1 MEEKKQT
8 IDSFSYEQ
16 RQREER
22 EKGVE
27 IINRLDRFGRW
38 VHLKNRERERE
49 RVASKVLIGP
59 SLEPNLPKSKHD
71 EQSEVPRNQPQP
83 APQHPNANGLD

>member
-49 RVASKVLIGP
+49 SCF
-59 SLEPNLPKSKHD
+59 KSTHR
-71 EQSEVPRNQPQP
+71 SFP
-83 APQHPNANGLD
+83 

>member
-16 RQREER
+16 REREER

-27 IINRLDRFGRW
+27 IINRLDRFGG
-38 VHLKNRERERE
+38 VGTSQKQRE
-49 RVASKVLIGP
+49 
-59 SLEPNLPKSKHD
+59 
-71 EQSEVPRNQPQP
+71 
-83 APQHPNANGLD
+83 